1 MANCSLDDSRVA
13 LKQNGC
19 VLGEAVKLSGL
30 SHCNAAAFE
39 LQFSQVPWQLHTHM
53 STAGLKDTLILLT
66 SVRKHNLPTSCCVL
80 SCLLIARPSQIRT
93 IWNATFSEK
102 PFQMTPVSTNGSIHY
117 PPPPTRYS
125 STSIFCL
132 CTPSIS
138 MRPFSFGLNKIVLD
152 LNFLRVRMSS
162 CLFCIHPKY

>member
-1 MANCSLDDSRVA
+1 MNALECTGDNMANCSLDDSRVA

-30 SHCNAAAFE
+30 SHCNAAAFK

-117 PPPPTRYS
+117 PPPPHK
-125 STSIFCL
+125 IFKH
-132 CTPSIS
+132 I
-138 MRPFSFGLNKIVLD
+138 
-152 LNFLRVRMSS
+152 NFLFMHTQHFNATIFIWSQQNCFRS
-162 CLFCIHPKY
+162 